1 MSPSQCHAARVI
13 LNWSVECLENESGV
27 DVETIKMF
35 ESSTRKINENAVTRI
50 QATLE
55 NAGVVFLLA
64 DYSDGAVVR
73 FRE

>member
-1 MSPSQCHAARVI
+1 MAPSQCHAARVL
-13 LNWSVECLENESGV
+13 LNWSVEDLANESGV
-27 DVETIKMF
+27 DVDAVKIF
-35 ESSTRKINENAVTRI
+35 ESSVRKISDNVVIRM

-73 FRE
+73 LRE